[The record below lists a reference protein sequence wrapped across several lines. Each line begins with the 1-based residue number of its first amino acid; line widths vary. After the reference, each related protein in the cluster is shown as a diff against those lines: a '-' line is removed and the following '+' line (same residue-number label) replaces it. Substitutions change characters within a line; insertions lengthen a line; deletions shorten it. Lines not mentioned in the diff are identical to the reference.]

1 MAIFRPQT
9 WVNPF
14 GKTSI
19 FRHFELL
26 LLIAEKGVFSFSN
39 IVKVIFLTNIA

>member
-1 MAIFRPQT
+1 MAIFGSKP

-19 FRHFELL
+19 FRHFELHFF
-26 LLIAEKGVFSFSN
+26 IAEKGVFSFQN
-39 IVKVIFLTNIA
+39 ILKVILLTNIA